1 MSKTKSIFQ
10 DNVKG
15 EDKIFWNPAGSPM
28 ANSNTDGKENLNLS
42 FFLRGSANDY
52 VTREDIG
59 DALFDAIKAVICIGG
74 TWKANGGTRS
84 SEPDV
89 GDARDFMELY
99 ITRKELRAIEK
110 NVREKGAA

>member
-1 MSKTKSIFQ
+1 MTRKSVFQ
-10 DNVKG
+10 GNVKG
-15 EDKIFWNPAGSPM
+15 KDQIFWNPAGSPM
-28 ANSNTDGKENLNLS
+28 ANSHTDGKENLNLS
-42 FFLRGSANDY
+42 FFLKDRTNDF

-74 TWKANGGTRS
+74 TWRANGSTWS

-110 NVREKGAA
+110 TVREGKK

>member
-1 MSKTKSIFQ
+1 MTKMPIFQ
-10 DNVKG
+10 GNVKG
-15 EDKIFWNPAGSPM
+15 EDQIFWNPAGSPM
-28 ANSNTDGKENLNLS
+28 TRRESDGKENLNLS
-42 FFLRGSANDY
+42 FFLKDRTNDF

-74 TWKANGGTRS
+74 TWKANGGTWS

-89 GDARDFMELY
+89 GDARDYMELY
-99 ITRKELRAIEK
+99 ITKKELRAIEK